1 MRRPRMEASH
11 PQRLRRYGRSMTEAE
26 FQDQVVQLLHVLGY
40 RVAHFAP
47 AMNARGNYRT
57 PTRYDA
63 KGFPDLV
70 AVRPEGKRGARIIYA
85 ELKSD
90 KGRLSK
96 EQGAWLAD
104 LNEAGAE
111 AYVWKPSDWPELSK
125 ILR

>member
-1 MRRPRMEASH
+1 MAASH
-11 PQRLRRYGRSMTEAE
+11 PRGLRRYGQSMTEAE

-70 AVRPEGKRGARIIYA
+70 AVRPEGKRGARIIYI

-104 LNEAGAE
+104 LNGAGAE
-111 AYVWKPSDWPELSK
+111 AYIWRPSDWHELAA
-125 ILR
+125 IVR